1 MWQWGYYSWRPL
13 CCLPLQRFW
22 YHLPTLPGDFSD
34 SKWYNWEGVWTTFL
48 GGPNFILPFFLGDG
62 ISSWHHVLPA
72 ILMASCG
79 YVSRF
84 SVMSNLLKEK
94 ECGLHFLFPHSRGW
108 GQISR
113 NGRAVKQVPSTW
125 LPESSWSRAIIP
137 SFSFWV
143 GDNVQTL
150 LHTLGLSQQSE
161 LCLPK
166 QGLWRWLSLIFC
178 LTDEDIEIQSGQP
191 GLHIVVVESLS
202 L

>member
-94 ECGLHFLFPHSRGW
+94 ECGLHFLFFPIPGDEGKSLGMAEQLNKYQVPDSLSHHGAEPLYPALAFGWETMFKHCYILWVCLSSQSYAYLSRGYED
-108 GQISR
+108 GSVLSFALQMRTLRSR
-113 NGRAVKQVPSTW
+113 VASPVY
-125 LPESSWSRAIIP
+125 
-137 SFSFWV
+137 
-143 GDNVQTL
+143 TL
-150 LHTLGLSQQSE
+150 
-161 LCLPK
+161 
-166 QGLWRWLSLIFC
+166 
-178 LTDEDIEIQSGQP
+178 
-191 GLHIVVVESLS
+191 
-202 L
+202 